1 MNSAASMA
9 QPLGYNENKVAMGTA
24 KVIYHQGINDIK
36 NPKESFA
43 AYEKANV
50 RTVNVALHLSINP
63 SAGEN
68 QRLTPETITKIAQEY
83 MEGMGYG
90 RQPYIIYQHDDIDRR
105 HYHVVS
111 IKVDKN
117 GRKIKDNNNFKTAKA
132 LLERLGKKYGFVIG
146 NGEKQKKQQVIKG
159 EWTPKPKMYW
169 ERDVMQPIAPF
180 DPKAGHIYK
189 QVEKI
194 VAGAMEYKFHS
205 VDQFIQ
211 ILSDYGLKTTIHE
224 SAEGGIPFT
233 FQGYDQKTG
242 KLTSKPIDGD
252 KLYIPS
258 YGQICFQARTGQ
270 YATRRGETM
279 RVSNILQSC
288 LPKAKSQTHLYNM
301 LAKQGISMTV
311 QRSESGSIDN
321 VFFIDHRTRCCFSTE
336 NDSHFFDLRVFQ
348 KADRQVRKPYLEAEA
363 HHQAAFLAH
372 AAFHSGQEETVRTE
386 MIKEFVKESISTVL
400 TSLFNEGSR
409 HYADEE
415 IMRQGRRR

>member
-24 KVIYHQGINDIK
+24 RVIYHQGISDIR
-36 NPKESFA
+36 NPKEAFA
-43 AYEKANV
+43 VYEKGNV

-63 SAGEN
+63 SAEEN
-68 QRLTPETITKIAQEY
+68 QRLSPETITKIAREY

-90 RQPYIIYQHDDIDRR
+90 QQPYIIYQHDDIDRR

-117 GRKIKDNNNFKTAKA
+117 GRKIKDSNNYRTSKA
-132 LLERLGKKYGFVIG
+132 LLEKLGKKYGFVLG
-146 NGEKQKKQQVIKG
+146 NGERQVKTQSVKK
-159 EWTPKPKMYW
+159 EWAPKPKMYW

-180 DPKAGHIYK
+180 DPKAGQIYK

-205 VDQFIQ
+205 VDQFFQ
-211 ILSDYGLKTTIHE
+211 ILSDYGLKTTVRQNLAG
-224 SAEGGIPFT
+224 SVSFT

-242 KLTSKPIDGD
+242 RTTSKLIDGD
-252 KLYIPS
+252 KLIIPS
-258 YGQICFQARTGQ
+258 YEQVRFKANTGK
-270 YATRRGETM
+270 YDAGRGETH
-279 RVSNILQSC
+279 RASNIVNSC
-288 LPKAKSQTHLYNM
+288 LPYAKSEIHLYNM

-311 QRSESGSIDN
+311 QRSESGTVTN
-321 VFFIDHRTRCCFSTE
+321 VFFIDHHTRCCFSTE
-336 NDSHFFDLRVFQ
+336 NESHFFNLRDFQ
-348 KADRQVRKPYLEAEA
+348 KADIQIWAPYMEAADNRNAAYLARAAA
-363 HHQAAFLAH
+363 HE
-372 AAFHSGQEETVRTE
+372 GQECIVRSE
-386 MIKEFVKESISTVL
+386 MIREVVRESVSTIL

-409 HYADEE
+409 HYEDEE